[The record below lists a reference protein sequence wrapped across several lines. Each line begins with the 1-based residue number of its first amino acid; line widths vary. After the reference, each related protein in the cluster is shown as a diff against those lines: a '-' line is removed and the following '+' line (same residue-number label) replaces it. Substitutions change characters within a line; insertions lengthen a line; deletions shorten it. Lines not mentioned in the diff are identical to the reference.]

1 MSNAVFPSAVRG
13 LGFSVLRSIEDSVIV
28 QTAPNFVTTRIQQ
41 NYNPLWSWELLYDFL
56 IDNPLKPTAT
66 LAYTDLKTM
75 MGFFQARGANFD
87 DFLFIDPDDNT
98 VGPGMITALWQ
109 RFFPYFLGA
118 IIIDGVGASSHAQKV
133 TVAPA
138 GAKSGLSQPTWNHA
152 GGTTVDGGL
161 TWTDLGVALNT
172 GTNWP
177 NPQAQLQLIQDS
189 ITLVWYSPIQRNLG
203 GQFNEDITDL
213 QPAGGIDYTTLSLFD
228 NGTLQT
234 HPGNYVLVGPG
245 LAINGFTFRG
255 LVAQWVGT
263 PTGSITATFN
273 FYFRVRFEMSRQNF
287 EKWMNQWWAAG
298 GETSTKSDAIKLISS
313 RLAG

>member
-109 RFFPYFLGA
+109 RFFP
-118 IIIDGVGASSHAQKV
+118 
-133 TVAPA
+133 
-138 GAKSGLSQPTWNHA
+138 
-152 GGTTVDGGL
+152 
-161 TWTDLGVALNT
+161 
-172 GTNWP
+172 
-177 NPQAQLQLIQDS
+177 
-189 ITLVWYSPIQRNLG
+189 
-203 GQFNEDITDL
+203 
-213 QPAGGIDYTTLSLFD
+213 
-228 NGTLQT
+228 
-234 HPGNYVLVGPG
+234 
-245 LAINGFTFRG
+245 
-255 LVAQWVGT
+255 
-263 PTGSITATFN
+263 
-273 FYFRVRFEMSRQNF
+273 
-287 EKWMNQWWAAG
+287 
-298 GETSTKSDAIKLISS
+298 
-313 RLAG
+313 